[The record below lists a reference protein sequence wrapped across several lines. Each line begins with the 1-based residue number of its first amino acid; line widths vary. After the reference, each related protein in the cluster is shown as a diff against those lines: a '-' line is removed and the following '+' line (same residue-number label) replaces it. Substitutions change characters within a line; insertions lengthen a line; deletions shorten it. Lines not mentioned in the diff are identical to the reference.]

1 MIQASEP
8 GFEPMAA
15 CPPVKPPRSALRLDP
30 REGVCGGAGR
40 GREKQSRACLR
51 AEAARWSRRR
61 EEHAFIR
68 LLTPAHRRF
77 VARNKD
83 CGAENWSS
91 ICRPSRAACSPFQ
104 ALAGTSAL
112 HHK

>member
-1 MIQASEP
+1 MTQASEP
-8 GFEPMAA
+8 GFEPTPPALLQGRTRIPEKESAA
-15 CPPVKPPRSALRLDP
+15 GS
-30 REGVCGGAGR
+30 GR
-40 GREKQSRACLR
+40 GREKQSRACLLR
-51 AEAARWSRRR
+51 AEAVRWSRRR

-104 ALAGTSAL
+104 PLAGTSAL